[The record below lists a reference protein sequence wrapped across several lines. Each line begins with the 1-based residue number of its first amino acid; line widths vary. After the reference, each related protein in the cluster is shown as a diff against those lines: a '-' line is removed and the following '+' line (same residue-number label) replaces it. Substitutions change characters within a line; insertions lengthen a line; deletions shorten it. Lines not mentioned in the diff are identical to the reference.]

1 MLPVPRQVVNS
12 VSRTRPETVAGV
24 WKVSGN
30 QQQARR
36 GSSRTHAVLQE
47 HGQQRSGDV
56 FGLVFCRPFQVAGWG
71 EGKVWA
77 MGRIAGRS
85 APKSSLHQILPSRG
99 RTVAGDGKQRWN
111 CPVCW
116 WSCGGRKA
124 TVTCPLSGWRLL
136 AAEMVGRGAARQ
148 KRSIAP
154 VSLFSFPSLFP
165 ILSPT
170 FAQRSA
176 TL

>member
-1 MLPVPRQVVNS
+1 M
-12 VSRTRPETVAGV
+12 
-24 WKVSGN
+24 SGN

-85 APKSSLHQILPSRG
+85 APKSSLNPPYTKSSRPEG
-99 RTVAGDGKQRWN
+99 EPLREMENSDGIVRF
-111 CPVCW
+111 V
-116 WSCGGRKA
+116 GGRA
-124 TVTCPLSGWRLL
+124 
-136 AAEMVGRGAARQ
+136 VGG
-148 KRSIAP
+148 KP
-154 VSLFSFPSLFP
+154 P
-165 ILSPT
+165 
-170 FAQRSA
+170 
-176 TL
+176 